1 MVGPHAYQANMLKES
16 LLMLRRARYSIR
28 DFQYIYDISESNF
41 EEPIYRRLEVRK
53 SLSEVID
60 ASFTDL

>member
-1 MVGPHAYQANMLKES
+1 MLKES

-41 EEPIYRRLEVRK
+41 EEPIYRRLEVKK

-60 ASFTDL
+60 ASYTDL